1 MQTPAACRIERT
13 VSGVAALLADDPKCL
28 WVVVGAMGA
37 PANSLIEL
45 ERDYPGRE
53 LSRSLTQGERVAA
66 SRHAS
71 EFFGMAERGDPDL
84 RLNLSARVPL
94 AIPDWDDV
102 QQIFRLRALR
112 EHRPDLPVAVLLAD
126 PTMEPMLAESGLSS
140 GVPWPGRAIARAA
153 RAVLR
158 CLLNSVPALP
168 AGGRLWFTLGRSLG
182 ATGSDTYF
190 GDWWRGAPGQNMRI
204 YLAAG
209 RRLRFER
216 NPGEAPVEACGRVI
230 DVLGAMCDC
239 WRAPSSPPTLAKGTD
254 RALWRWLAQRE
265 WSSGDMFALA
275 FLRRVFARLLK
286 QQAAASV
293 VVPFEGRSWERT
305 LIRQAHRQGIPVV
318 GYQHSS
324 LTPRHLALLEIG
336 SGWCR
341 ADLPDR
347 VVTCGEVT
355 AERLLAMA
363 GECRTELVVGTAVRA
378 NRQPLP
384 PPGNALL
391 VAISSSR
398 GESRALLQFVHGA
411 VERLQMPVIIRPH
424 PTIPIADLF
433 GEFSWP
439 SSVKVSAGRSL
450 AQDMAEARCVA
461 YSSSTVALEGL
472 IHGRL
477 PVFLDICDVL
487 SGDPIDDGE
496 FKLRAANPD
505 ELVICL
511 KDVQTWSVD
520 RLDRARGLGLAYV
533 ERYLAQ
539 PNAERL
545 NRMTSALLP

>member
-13 VSGVAALLADDPKCL
+13 ASGVAALLACEPKCL
-28 WVVVGAMGA
+28 WAVVGATAA
-37 PANSLIEL
+37 PAASLIGL

-53 LSRSLTQGERVAA
+53 LSRSLSDGERAAA
-66 SRHAS
+66 SRQAGD
-71 EFFGMAERGDPDL
+71 FFGAAERGDPEL
-84 RLNLSARVPL
+84 HLNLSARVPL

-112 EHRPDLPVAVLLAD
+112 EHRPDLPIVVWLAD
-126 PTMEPMLAESGLSS
+126 PAMKPLLAESGLSS
-140 GVPWPGRAIARAA
+140 RLPWPGRAIARAA

-158 CLLNSVPALP
+158 CLLNSAPALP
-168 AGGRLWFTLGRSLG
+168 AGGRLWFTLGCPLG

-190 GDWWRGAPGQNMRI
+190 GDWWRGAPGQSMRI

-209 RRLRFER
+209 RSLRFAR
-216 NPGEAPVEACGRVI
+216 NPGEAAVEACGRVI

-239 WRAPSSPPTLAKGTD
+239 WRVPGVPATLARPSD
-254 RALWRWLAQRE
+254 SALWQWLARRE
-265 WSSGDMFALA
+265 WASGDMFALA
-275 FLRRVFARLLK
+275 FLRRVFARLLS
-286 QQAAASV
+286 QQAVTSV

-305 LIRQAHRQGIPVV
+305 LIRLAHRQGIPVV

-324 LTPRHLALLEIG
+324 LTPRHLALLETG

-341 ADLPDR
+341 ADLPDC

-355 AERLLAMA
+355 AERLQAMA
-363 GECRTELVVGTAVRA
+363 GEGRTQLVVGAAVRA

-384 PPGNALL
+384 PPGSTLL

-424 PTIPIADLF
+424 PTIPIDDLF
-433 GEFSWP
+433 GELSWP
-439 SSVKVSAGRSL
+439 PSVQVSAGRSL
-450 AQDMAEARCVA
+450 AQDMAEARFVA

-477 PVFLDICDVL
+477 PVFLDIRDVL

-496 FKLRAANPD
+496 FKLQVTTPD
-505 ELVICL
+505 ELVGCL
-511 KDVQTWSVD
+511 NDVLSWSAD
-520 RLDRARGLGLAYV
+520 RLDRARALGRAYV
-533 ERYLAQ
+533 ERYLAA
-539 PNAERL
+539 PSADKIERMNA
-545 NRMTSALLP
+545 TLLP